1 MPSITPVITGIG
13 ITVKELS
20 GRCVVT
26 TGFKELSGR
35 CVVTTSFKELSGRS
49 VATTGSVQFCLHVY
63 MSALA
68 IAIGYHSHMHA
79 GYICIRQVTE

>member
-13 ITVKELS
+13 ITIKELS

-26 TGFKELSGR
+26 TGFTELSGR
-35 CVVTTSFKELSGRS
+35 YVVTTGFVEL
-49 VATTGSVQFCLHVY
+49 CLHVY

-68 IAIGYHSHMHA
+68 IAIGYHFHMHA
-79 GYICIRQVTE
+79 GYVYDKLQLG